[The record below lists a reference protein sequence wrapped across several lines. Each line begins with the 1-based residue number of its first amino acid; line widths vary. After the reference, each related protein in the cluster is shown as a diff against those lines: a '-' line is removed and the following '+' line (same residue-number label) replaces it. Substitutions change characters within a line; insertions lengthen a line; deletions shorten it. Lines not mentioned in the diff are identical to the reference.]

1 MMSVTSTPTRLVST
15 SFSRRP
21 CVTPGD
27 PCFLRE
33 LGPPPTRASHPL
45 GAGCG
50 SGLAS
55 LALIEALQR
64 RGYRFETVDGLGPTP
79 AMLARYESTLAKRDL
94 VGVRLCRAD
103 VLDLE
108 QLPSTGSGYDLI
120 VSTSMLEYVPRGA
133 LPRYSPRFAPT
144 LPTAAV
150 SFSVS
155 HESTG

>member
-1 MMSVTSTPTRLVST
+1 
-15 SFSRRP
+15 
-21 CVTPGD
+21 
-27 PCFLRE
+27 
-33 LGPPPTRASHPL
+33 
-45 GAGCG
+45 
-50 SGLAS
+50 
-55 LALIEALQR
+55 
-64 RGYRFETVDGLGPTP
+64 
-79 AMLARYESTLAKRDL
+79 MLARYESTLAKRDL

-155 HESTG
+155 HERTG